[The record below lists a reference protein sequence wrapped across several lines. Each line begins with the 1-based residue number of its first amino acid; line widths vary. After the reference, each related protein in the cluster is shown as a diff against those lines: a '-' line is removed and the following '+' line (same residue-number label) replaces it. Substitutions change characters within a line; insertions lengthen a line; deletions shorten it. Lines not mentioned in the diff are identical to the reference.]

1 VSLVL
6 LIASLL
12 SGIVQ
17 GIPSVSSSIKQT
29 IAGIVGGLTAIQ
41 SSGVTTTIS
50 MQTVLAALAGVI
62 AALKAETS
70 IPAATLSLIAG
81 LEDALT
87 AAVAED
93 QKASQAVTPGT
104 LAPVQALP

>member
-17 GIPSVSSSIKQT
+17 GLPSVSATIKNT
-29 IAGIVGGLTAIQ
+29 VGGIVGGLNAVVA
-41 SSGVTTTIS
+41 SGVTTGIS
-50 MQTVLAALAGVI
+50 EQMVLAALAGVI
-62 AALKAETS
+62 TALKAEPA
-70 IPAATLSLIAG
+70 IPATTLALISG

-87 AAVAED
+87 AALTAD
-93 QKASQAVTPGT
+93 KAAAAAVTPST
-104 LAPVQALP
+104 LQPVAPLP